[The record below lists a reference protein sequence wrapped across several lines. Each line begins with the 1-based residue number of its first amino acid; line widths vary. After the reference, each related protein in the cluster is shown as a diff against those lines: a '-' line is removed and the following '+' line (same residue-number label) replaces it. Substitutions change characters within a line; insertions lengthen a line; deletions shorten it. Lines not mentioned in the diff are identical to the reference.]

1 MNITGFPVSVPLQV
15 KDVEAGL
22 PRQQAGSDT
31 KVVSGTEKSADNQK
45 SQLYGEEKTAGEQS
59 GEGAVR
65 TKRGFKI
72 PGFSRVFPSKKPTIP
87 SFVSGV
93 QGNFKQTSTLG
104 PRLPVSPPNTPG
116 VTNFRALVQKS
127 MNPAATGLGPPKTVV
142 EKPKTFGDM
151 AYNLVAADR
160 LVKAGVFKTDTPLK
174 TVVRDAFVGASIN
187 GLVSTPLSIGT
198 YAGSVWTGETI
209 KGNFTATTP
218 VLPPVHQPAL
228 SQQANGVAVAAAK
241 PAEQDAAMINLRV
254 DNAETKFLYLANTT
268 QLLAEGGAANALE
281 KSPNWPTETNE
292 RLANMERLYDATE
305 KNMQAIAE
313 QNEFIFKPYKES
325 VATEP
330 KTVAS
335 RLDALDKRHE
345 AASNFIGRMIAI
357 RDLEVKGK
365 ESTA

>member
-1 MNITGFPVSVPLQV
+1 MNIPGFPVSVPLQV

-22 PRQQAGSDT
+22 PRQHTGSDT
-31 KVVSGTEKSADNQK
+31 KVVSGMEKPADNQK
-45 SQLYGEEKTAGEQS
+45 SQLYNEENTAGEKPD
-59 GEGAVR
+59 EGVVR

-72 PGFSRVFPSKKPTIP
+72 PGFSKGYSFSTPTIAP
-87 SFVSGV
+87 AISGL
-93 QGNFKQTSTLG
+93 NFKQTSTLG

-127 MNPAATGLGPPKTVV
+127 MNPAATGLGPPKTIVD
-142 EKPKTFGDM
+142 KPKTFGDM
-151 AYNLVAADR
+151 AHNLVAADR

-198 YAGSVWTGETI
+198 YAGSIWTGETI

-218 VLPPVHQPAL
+218 VLPPVHQPAP

-292 RLANMERLYDATE
+292 RLANMEKLYDATE